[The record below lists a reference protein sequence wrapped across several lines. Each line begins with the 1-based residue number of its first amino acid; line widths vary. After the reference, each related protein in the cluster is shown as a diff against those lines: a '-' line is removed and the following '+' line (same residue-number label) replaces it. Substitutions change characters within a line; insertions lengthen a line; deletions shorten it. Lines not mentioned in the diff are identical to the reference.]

1 MIRERAGIH
10 VARALAALAI
20 LLVATVAR
28 ADTIRIITDR
38 AIIWSTPT
46 GVAVVLNQVPRD
58 TVLMEARRI
67 GDWYEV
73 ELPPGS
79 SGADVP
85 AAPGSRPRVGYIRAF
100 QVRVETVAPVT
111 RPATPTTAQA
121 QTAQRPVLREP
132 EKTAFLNI
140 GAGYQ
145 LGSTD
150 LTRHLVAFEHTYAEE
165 GSIDANYGKSSGFLF
180 DVVGGAR
187 VAGHISVGFGI
198 TYARRDEAATV
209 DAHVPHPFVFQTL
222 RDATFTTASLSGQE
236 LVLHIPILWTQSFR
250 SATRITI
257 FGGPSIFHVTQDFV
271 SNVALNEV
279 YPYDSVTITDT
290 TQSEISDNAFGFHVG
305 AGVTQFFG
313 PTVGAGVD
321 VRYSRASL
329 DFADDANATTTA
341 RAGGLQVTGGVR
353 FRF

>member
-1 MIRERAGIH
+1 LIRGQAGIH
-10 VARALAALAI
+10 VARALPALAI

-28 ADTIRIITDR
+28 ADTIRVITER

-46 GVAVVLNQVPRD
+46 GVPVVLNQVPRD
-58 TVLMEARRI
+58 TVLTEARRI

-121 QTAQRPVLREP
+121 QTARTVLREP

-150 LTRHLVAFEHTYAEE
+150 LTRHLVAFEDTYAEE
-165 GSIDANYGKSSGFLF
+165 GSIDANYGQSSGFLF

-198 TYARRDEAATV
+198 TYAKHDEAATV

-257 FGGPSIFHVTQDFV
+257 FGGPSIFHVTQEFAT
-271 SNVALNEV
+271 NVTLNEV
-279 YPYDSVTITDT
+279 YPFDSVTITDT
-290 TQSEISDNAFGFHVG
+290 SQSEISDNAFGYHVG

-313 PTVGAGVD
+313 PTVGVGLD

>member
-1 MIRERAGIH
+1 LIRGRAGIH
-10 VARALAALAI
+10 IVARALPALAF

-28 ADTIRIITDR
+28 ADTIRVITER

-100 QVRVETVAPVT
+100 QVRVEAVAPVT
-111 RPATPTTAQA
+111 RPAPTAAQA
-121 QTAQRPVLREP
+121 QAAQRPVLRGQ

-150 LTRHLVAFEHTYAEE
+150 LTRHLVAFKDTYAEE

-198 TYARRDEAATV
+198 SYARHDEAATV
-209 DAHVPHPFVFQTL
+209 DAHVPHPFLFQTL

-236 LVLHIPILWTQSFR
+236 LVMHIPILWTQSFR

-271 SNVALNEV
+271 TNVTLNEV

-290 TQSEISDNAFGFHVG
+290 SQSEISDNAFGFHVG

-329 DFADDANATTTA
+329 DFADDANATTAA

>member
-1 MIRERAGIH
+1 
-10 VARALAALAI
+10 VI

-28 ADTIRIITDR
+28 ADTIRVITER

-46 GVAVVLNQVPRD
+46 GVAVVLNQVQRD
-58 TVLMEARRI
+58 TVLMDARRV

-85 AAPGSRPRVGYIRAF
+85 VAPGSRPRVGYIRAF
-100 QVRVETVAPVT
+100 QVRVEAVAPVT

-121 QTAQRPVLREP
+121 QTAQRPVSQP

-150 LTRHLVAFEHTYAEE
+150 LTRHLGAFEDTYAEE
-165 GSIDANYGKSSGFLF
+165 GSIDTNYGKSSGFLF

-198 TYARRDEAATV
+198 SYAKHDEAATV

-222 RDATFTTASLSGQE
+222 RDATFTTASLSAQD
-236 LVLHIPILWTQSFR
+236 LVLHIPILWTSSFR

-271 SNVALNEV
+271 TNVALNEV
-279 YPYDSVTITDT
+279 YPTIRLRL
-290 TQSEISDNAFGFHVG
+290 
-305 AGVTQFFG
+305 
-313 PTVGAGVD
+313 PT
-321 VRYSRASL
+321 RASPRS
-329 DFADDANATTTA
+329 ATTLLGFTSA
-341 RAGGLQVTGGVR
+341 QV
-353 FRF
+353 

>member
-1 MIRERAGIH
+1 ELCELSLGRAGIDL
-10 VARALAALAI
+10 ARACPGLAI

-28 ADTIRIITDR
+28 ADTIRVITDR

-46 GVAVVLNQVPRD
+46 GVAVVLNQVSRD

-111 RPATPTTAQA
+111 RPATSTTAQA
-121 QTAQRPVLREP
+121 QIARPVLREP

-150 LTRHLVAFEHTYAEE
+150 
-165 GSIDANYGKSSGFLF
+165 
-180 DVVGGAR
+180 
-187 VAGHISVGFGI
+187 
-198 TYARRDEAATV
+198 
-209 DAHVPHPFVFQTL
+209 
-222 RDATFTTASLSGQE
+222 
-236 LVLHIPILWTQSFR
+236 
-250 SATRITI
+250 
-257 FGGPSIFHVTQDFV
+257 
-271 SNVALNEV
+271 
-279 YPYDSVTITDT
+279 
-290 TQSEISDNAFGFHVG
+290 
-305 AGVTQFFG
+305 
-313 PTVGAGVD
+313 
-321 VRYSRASL
+321 
-329 DFADDANATTTA
+329 
-341 RAGGLQVTGGVR
+341 
-353 FRF
+353 

>member
-1 MIRERAGIH
+1 LIRGGASRH
-10 VARALAALAI
+10 VARAFLAFAI
-20 LLVATVAR
+20 LLIATVVL
-28 ADTIRIITDR
+28 ADTIRVITER

-46 GVAVVLNQVPRD
+46 GVPVVLNQVTRD
-58 TVLMEARRI
+58 TLLMEARRI

-85 AAPGSRPRVGYIRAF
+85 TAPGARPRVGYIRAF
-100 QVRVETVAPVT
+100 QVRVESVAPVT
-111 RPATPTTAQA
+111 RPVTPAASQA
-121 QTAQRPVLREP
+121 QTARRPTLQAR
-132 EKTAFLNI
+132 EKTAFLNV

-150 LTRHLVAFEHTYAEE
+150 LTRHLVAFKDAYAEE
-165 GSIDANYGKSSGFLF
+165 GSIDADYGKTSGFVF
-180 DVVGGAR
+180 DIVGGAR
-187 VAGHISVGFGI
+187 VAGHVSVGFGVS
-198 TYARRDEAATV
+198 YVKRDEAATV
-209 DAHVPHPFVFQTL
+209 DAKVPHPFLFQTL

-271 SNVALNEV
+271 TNVTLNEV
-279 YPYDSVTITDT
+279 YPYDLVTITDT
-290 TQSEISDNAFGFHVG
+290 SQSEVSDNAFGFHVG
-305 AGVTQFFG
+305 AGITQFFG

-329 DFADDANATTTA
+329 DFAGDANATTTA

>member
-1 MIRERAGIH
+1 LIRGQAGIH
-10 VARALAALAI
+10 VARALPALAI

-28 ADTIRIITDR
+28 ADTIRVITER

-46 GVAVVLNQVPRD
+46 GVPVVLNQVPRD
-58 TVLMEARRI
+58 TVLTEARRI

-111 RPATPTTAQA
+111 RPATPAAQA
-121 QTAQRPVLREP
+121 QAAQRSALQEP

-150 LTRHLVAFEHTYAEE
+150 LTRHLVAFEDAYAEE
-165 GSIDANYGKSSGFLF
+165 GSIDANYGQSSGFLF

-198 TYARRDEAATV
+198 TYAKHDEAATV

-250 SATRITI
+250 TATRITI
-257 FGGPSIFHVTQDFV
+257 FGGPSIFHVTQEFV
-271 SNVALNEV
+271 TNVTLNEV
-279 YPYDSVTITDT
+279 YPFDSVTITDT
-290 TQSEISDNAFGFHVG
+290 SQSEISDNAFGYHVG

-313 PTVGAGVD
+313 PTVGVGLD

>member
-1 MIRERAGIH
+1 MIRGRAGIQ
-10 VARALAALAI
+10 VVRTCLVLAI
-20 LLVATVAR
+20 LLVASGAG
-28 ADTIRIITDR
+28 ADTIRVITER

-46 GVAVVLNQVPRD
+46 GVAVVLNQVARD
-58 TVLMEARRI
+58 TVLMEARRV
-67 GDWYEV
+67 GDWFEV

-100 QVRVETVAPVT
+100 QVRVETVAPVA
-111 RPATPTTAQA
+111 RPATSSPAQA
-121 QTAQRPVLREP
+121 QTAQRPVVREQ

-145 LGSTD
+145 LGNTD
-150 LTRHLVAFEHTYAEE
+150 LTRHLVAFKDTYAEE
-165 GSIDANYGKSSGFLF
+165 GSIDADYGKSSGFLF
-180 DVVGGAR
+180 DVIGGAR
-187 VAGHISVGFGI
+187 VVGHVSVGFGI
-198 TYARRDEAATV
+198 SYARHDEAATV
-209 DAHVPHPFVFQTL
+209 DAHVPHPFLFQTL
-222 RDATFTTASLSGQE
+222 RDATFTTASLSAQE

-271 SNVALNEV
+271 TNVTLNEV

-290 TQSEISDNAFGFHVG
+290 SQSEFSDNAFGFHVG

-329 DFADDANATTTA
+329 DFAGDANATTTA

>member
-1 MIRERAGIH
+1 MIRGQAGIH
-10 VARALAALAI
+10 VARALPALAI

-28 ADTIRIITDR
+28 ADTIRVITDR

-121 QTAQRPVLREP
+121 QTARPVLRES

-150 LTRHLVAFEHTYAEE
+150 LTRHLVAFEDAYAEE
-165 GSIDANYGKSSGFLF
+165 GSIDANYGQSSGFLF

-198 TYARRDEAATV
+198 TYAKHDEAATV

-250 SATRITI
+250 TATRITI
-257 FGGPSIFHVTQDFV
+257 FGGPSIFHVTQEFV
-271 SNVALNEV
+271 TNVTLNEV
-279 YPYDSVTITDT
+279 YPFDSVTITDT
-290 TQSEISDNAFGFHVG
+290 SQSEISDNAFGYHVG

-313 PTVGAGVD
+313 PTVGVGLD